1 MPLKT
6 TKKAIAKLPK
16 KERMASHIMVS
27 EMKSG
32 KSKKEATAIAFAT
45 MNKRKKK

>member
-6 TKKAIAKLPK
+6 SKKAIAKLPK

-27 EMKSG
+27 EIKSG
-32 KSKKEATAIAFAT
+32 KNKKEAESIAYAT